1 MTLSFFLFAAQ
12 NLFNVYS
19 RREIRHKIRLD
30 GMEKYKVVVVGG
42 TSDLHER
49 PAARRLWGQ
58 GVLNCNPY
66 KI

>member
-12 NLFNVYS
+12 NLFDVYS

-30 GMEKYKVVVVGG
+30 GMEKCKVVVVGG

-58 GVLNCNPY
+58 GVLKFNPY